1 MFAKT
6 LYVGVFLASAL
17 IWGLITT
24 DILLSS
30 TFHIHIFSPATTGVS
45 FIVKLAAYSVS
56 LLIMLYCYG
65 LLRKALKKV

>member
-1 MFAKT
+1 
-6 LYVGVFLASAL
+6 
-17 IWGLITT
+17 
-24 DILLSS
+24 LSS